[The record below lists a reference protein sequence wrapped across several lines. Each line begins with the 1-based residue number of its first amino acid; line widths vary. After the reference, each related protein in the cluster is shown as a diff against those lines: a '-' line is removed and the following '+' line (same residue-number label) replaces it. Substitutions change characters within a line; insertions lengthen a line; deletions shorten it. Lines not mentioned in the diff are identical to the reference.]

1 LRSRA
6 PLPFGGGLACSN
18 SVPALRL
25 YPNEQ
30 RRLAYLTFDA
40 EQIQERY
47 GIEKDQVRRDVDD
60 WYSMQ
65 GW

>member
-1 LRSRA
+1 M
-6 PLPFGGGLACSN
+6 
-18 SVPALRL
+18 RL

-30 RRLAYLTFDA
+30 RRLAYLAFDA

-60 WYSMQ
+60 DWYSMQ